1 MDNFDLKQY
10 LTENKLTESTVNDP
24 SNIIQRKLK
33 QLAGYHPADI
43 KNALDDLGAEEFKKQ
58 LEDLK
63 SYVDQ
68 YFELKEGQYKEM
80 MNKDQYESEVLSIL
94 KKMAS
99 EKQLDNIND
108 EYLTWFKN
116 TEVFKDMIS
125 TEKLNHKSPLS
136 AAKSIISIWR

>member
-24 SNIIQRKLK
+24 SNVIQRKLK

-68 YFELKEGQYKEM
+68 YF
-80 MNKDQYESEVLSIL
+80 
-94 KKMAS
+94 
-99 EKQLDNIND
+99 
-108 EYLTWFKN
+108 
-116 TEVFKDMIS
+116 
-125 TEKLNHKSPLS
+125 TEKNQ
-136 AAKSIISIWR
+136 

>member
-24 SNIIQRKLK
+24 SNVIQRKLK

-63 SYVDQ
+63 SYVDK
-68 YFELKEGQYKEM
+68 YFELKEGQSEENNNESITVTKEEL
-80 MNKDQYESEVLSIL
+80 KTFLDDWDQGYGSWSDTSRRIVNFLGI
-94 KKMAS
+94 
-99 EKQLDNIND
+99 D
-108 EYLTWFKN
+108 ET
-116 TEVFKDMIS
+116 DGI
-125 TEKLNHKSPLS
+125 
-136 AAKSIISIWR
+136 

>member
-24 SNIIQRKLK
+24 SNVIQRKLK

-68 YFELKEGQYKEM
+68 YFNEKPINSLSEM
-80 MNKDQYESEVLSIL
+80 EE
-94 KKMAS
+94 
-99 EKQLDNIND
+99 
-108 EYLTWFKN
+108 TP
-116 TEVFKDMIS
+116 TFKDEVISHLKSLSDKNNMNLNDSYWEWFRNTGNFNDMIE
-125 TEKLNHKSPLS
+125 TELMNRKNPKQ
-136 AAKSIISIWR
+136 AAISIFSIWR